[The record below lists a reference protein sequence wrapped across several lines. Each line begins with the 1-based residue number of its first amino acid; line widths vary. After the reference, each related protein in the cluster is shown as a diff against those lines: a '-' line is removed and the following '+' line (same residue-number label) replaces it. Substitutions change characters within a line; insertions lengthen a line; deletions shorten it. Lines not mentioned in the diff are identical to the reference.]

1 MRDEGMISVKSDFFP
16 CFISNILSSYT
27 LDFYFPIPLSV
38 MLKKKLNNA
47 IKYRSVPP
55 SMILMP
61 DAFPAKCVSRC

>member
-38 MLKKKLNNA
+38 MLKKKN
-47 IKYRSVPP
+47 
-55 SMILMP
+55 
-61 DAFPAKCVSRC
+61 